1 MPAPDKARKTP
12 VGNRNLGNDSPLFF
26 ECAIFMLPLGI
37 SLTAESAR
45 PRRNIRD
52 ESVPAGSRGTTSVYS
67 WMNCWLIDSRLRM
80 QN

>member
-12 VGNRNLGNDSPLFF
+12 VGNRSLGNGSPLFF
-26 ECAIFMLPLGI
+26 ECAIFMRPLGI
-37 SLTAESAR
+37 SMTAESD
-45 PRRNIRD
+45 RRRRKIRNA
-52 ESVPAGSRGTTSVYS
+52 SVPSGGRGTTSVYS